1 MDSKKSKTLVINTLL
16 LIFCVVVIALF
27 CFGPTEEKEIVVF
40 RKTSAVIAHYFQ
52 ILIYHFYIPS
62 NFELDIRL

>member
-1 MDSKKSKTLVINTLL
+1 MPNPNIYITFATVSNEP
-16 LIFCVVVIALF
+16 IAHVRQKR
-27 CFGPTEEKEIVVF
+27 KEIVVF
-40 RKTSAVIAHYFQ
+40 RKISAVIAHYFQ